1 MKESKY
7 RYYIAYGSN
16 LNLEQMAQRCPTAYV
31 VGSTTLKNWRLL
43 FRDAAHTAVATVERA
58 PGCAVPV
65 LIWRIQ
71 PGDER
76 ALDRYEG
83 WPRLYRKEILRI
95 TVNGRRVYAMI
106 YIMNEQR
113 HPYGAPSS
121 AYFDTILTGYYEAG
135 FDPRILREVVLC
147 SLEARDRS

>member
-106 YIMNEQR
+106 YIMNET
-113 HPYGAPSS
+113 APSIRC
-121 AYFDTILTGYYEAG
+121 AFVGL
-135 FDPRILREVVLC
+135 L
-147 SLEARDRS
+147 